1 MWVYG
6 NAIHLVQF
14 FLSCNLFLLW
24 AAMFENVGPN
34 EALTSHLTKMSE
46 INKNQTE
53 LEDSNDQDLDLELD
67 SDGQIKSFIFEPQ
80 YGSSSEEEE
89 QEQEFNSHPK

>member
-1 MWVYG
+1 MALQCTNYWL
-6 NAIHLVQF
+6 AQF
-14 FLSCNLFLLW
+14 ESGRTLESTKRINQCLALYTHFALHSLLF
-24 AAMFENVGPN
+24 G
-34 EALTSHLTKMSE
+34 HK
-46 INKNQTE
+46 QTE